1 MNNKPIPTSN
11 SSIELTIAQE
21 RLRQARVSFNT
32 ALAATTVSFL
42 IGMVGA
48 GLLLTNQVP
57 EGSVVAA
64 GGLVSSVGFLQLAK
78 NANDRL
84 DNILLELDDE

>member
-1 MNNKPIPTSN
+1 MHNKPIPTSI
-11 SSIELTIAQE
+11 SSIKLTIAQE

-42 IGMVGA
+42 ISLVGA
-48 GLLLTNQVP
+48 GLLLSDKVP

-78 NANDRL
+78 DANDRL
-84 DNILLELDDE
+84 GNIPSELDDE